1 MRPAECA
8 SLLPGAGRPVR
19 PADQARSPHFAV
31 SHWRSRRKASTRAR
45 CAVVS
50 ATGSWPSGMSITTPV
65 HRRVPI
71 GRHPPWKAQ
80 RTTERRLESTA
91 PLRVSVRAAAL
102 AQPFGG
108 ILLCTA
114 TREIACVPPAGRHAL
129 DSRSPPAGSRSLPC
143 ATPPRK
149 HASVQRATAR
159 ATRSPAGG
167 PQPPVRANRAS
178 AGWLV
183 INPNSPDQCPTRQTV
198 GTQMMFP
205 PRRTFRP
212 SLPAAGT

>member
-8 SLLPGAGRPVR
+8 SRLPGAGRPVR

-65 HRRVPI
+65 HRRVLI

-80 RTTERRLESTA
+80 RATERRLESTA

-108 ILLCTA
+108 ILLFA
-114 TREIACVPPAGRHAL
+114 LTREVARVLPAGPHAMNSP
-129 DSRSPPAGSRSLPC
+129 SRPAGSRSPPC
-143 ATPPRK
+143 ATTLSTHDSVRRLAGSPSRGLMRDHNRRAARITPARGAWSSTP
-149 HASVQRATAR
+149 ASTTVDPFAR
-159 ATRSPAGG
+159 LRG
-167 PQPPVRANRAS
+167 
-178 AGWLV
+178 
-183 INPNSPDQCPTRQTV
+183 
-198 GTQMMFP
+198 
-205 PRRTFRP
+205 RR
-212 SLPAAGT
+212 